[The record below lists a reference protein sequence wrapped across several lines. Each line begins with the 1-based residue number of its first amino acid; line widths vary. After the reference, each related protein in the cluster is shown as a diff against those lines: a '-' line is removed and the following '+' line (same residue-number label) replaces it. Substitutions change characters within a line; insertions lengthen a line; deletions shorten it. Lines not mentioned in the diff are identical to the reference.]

1 MILDGAGW
9 HHAHALEIPENMV
22 LLFLPP
28 YSPELNPVEHI
39 WGHLR
44 DYYFRNRTFENLDA
58 VEEALMDGLVN
69 LINTPELVKSMAL
82 FSWLKTLW

>member
-1 MILDGAGW
+1 MGPAGTMRTLW
-9 HHAHALEIPENMV
+9 K
-22 LLFLPP
+22 FQKTWYSYSCPP